1 MVGVSSGGGLG
12 QLGTLFACG
21 SLGGKTDA
29 ELLEHFASGEA
40 AEAAFE
46 ALVVRHGPDVLR
58 ACRRVLAG
66 PE

>member
-1 MVGVSSGGGLG
+1 MAGVSTGGGLG
-12 QLGTLFACG
+12 RLGALFACG

-29 ELLEHFASGEA
+29 ELLEHFARGEA

-46 ALVVRHGPDVLR
+46 ALVVRTARSAEGLPSR
-58 ACRRVLAG
+58 AAG